1 MIFIDD
7 KWYREFA
14 KEINLSRSK
23 IKEIKEIIKEMASIG
38 LLNTKLYLEDI
49 LFSENFFKKH
59 SNYFFRNKRNIEKIQ
74 TKIFKNIEFLFNSRA
89 PNELHILEFKDIKKY
104 ISELFNINKN
114 ELKVE
119 IIDNGEENSNDI
131 ENETVK
137 EFALLV
143 NNNQYKKENK
153 IKFNHNTFEYKASFY
168 LTLALIRKDP
178 NNNNLNKQEGARMFN
193 NLLKKYS
200 QEELLRAIKYFNDE
214 VDNKYHNN
222 LIDRIYSYNTFRQNI
237 KGLIS
242 LSRNIVMMDYETEG
256 KDKMSFN
263 WSTL

>member
-1 MIFIDD
+1 
-7 KWYREFA
+7 
-14 KEINLSRSK
+14 
-23 IKEIKEIIKEMASIG
+23 
-38 LLNTKLYLEDI
+38 
-49 LFSENFFKKH
+49 
-59 SNYFFRNKRNIEKIQ
+59 
-74 TKIFKNIEFLFNSRA
+74 
-89 PNELHILEFKDIKKY
+89 
-104 ISELFNINKN
+104 
-114 ELKVE
+114 
-119 IIDNGEENSNDI
+119 
-131 ENETVK
+131 
-137 EFALLV
+137 
-143 NNNQYKKENK
+143 
-153 IKFNHNTFEYKASFY
+153 
-168 LTLALIRKDP
+168 
-178 NNNNLNKQEGARMFN
+178 MFN